1 MSSRR
6 KGEEKEEPTEKT
18 ALLSDTD
25 SKGEKDSLASG
36 PVINIYDPSNIGYL
50 MQYYAVGL
58 IYGGLPATVYGFFV
72 GYLNVRHHP
81 LQPRAP
87 AHWAQHPA
95 AHRPP
100 LACAGAGVR
109 VRDLGRDHDDA
120 VVLQVLLR
128 HDQRL
133 LPHRRLQV
141 SHLAPTARHP
151 LWHHPC
157 LPHPD
162 GQAQAVHVHRL
173 DLLLGDA
180 RAVVLHGSA

>member
-87 AHWAQHPA
+87 AHWAQHLLTGRRSLVQVPA
-95 AHRPP
+95 YVYATS
-100 LACAGAGVR
+100 GVIMTMPWSFKFFFGMINDCFPIGGYR
-109 VRDLGRDHDDA
+109 
-120 VVLQVLLR
+120 
-128 HDQRL
+128 
-133 LPHRRLQV
+133 
-141 SHLAPTARHP
+141 
-151 LWHHPC
+151 
-157 LPHPD
+157 
-162 GQAQAVHVHRL
+162 
-173 DLLLGDA
+173 
-180 RAVVLHGSA
+180 